1 MMKQDKSKD
10 NKIVNMNEYRSNESL
25 QQSFKNYAI
34 HIHKEI
40 IDMHDKSV
48 INYNQYKILLN
59 RLNEIVND
67 KGDKD
72 E

>member
-1 MMKQDKSKD
+1 MQEKSKE
-10 NKIVNMNEYRSNESL
+10 NKIVNMHDYRSNESL

-40 IDMHDKSV
+40 IDMHEKSV
-48 INYNQYKILLN
+48 INYNQYKVLFN
-59 RLNEIVND
+59 RLNKIVND
-67 KGDKD
+67 IGDID